1 MEKKR
6 KGKVLGCACCSRS
19 HGLSHLSSSYRTPHS
34 SYLSLL
40 FLLIDGRYWLYLFDV
55 TRLPNVFFIAV
66 RKTDL
71 KFILLLSLRC
81 VHTLNRCGIKTKSI
95 KGRSP
100 FTFLWLECQISLE
113 ETPLLPFKSPCT
125 RFFLSLIEKG
135 FCQSRC
141 GGCSVTGQGKEG
153 GGDSLEMYRKY
164 CTCTVVSAVVVV
176 TWFPRKKI
184 GGDSYLRDI
193 FPSRYYKKGGSR
205 SSSSVGE
212 EGGIRKNRWPRGNNR
227 SSLFSL

>member
-1 MEKKR
+1 MGVVR
-6 KGKVLGCACCSRS
+6 SQGKVKR
-19 HGLSHLSSSYRTPHS
+19 
-34 SYLSLL
+34 
-40 FLLIDGRYWLYLFDV
+40 
-55 TRLPNVFFIAV
+55 
-66 RKTDL
+66 
-71 KFILLLSLRC
+71 
-81 VHTLNRCGIKTKSI
+81 
-95 KGRSP
+95 
-100 FTFLWLECQISLE
+100 
-113 ETPLLPFKSPCT
+113 
-125 RFFLSLIEKG
+125 
-135 FCQSRC
+135 
-141 GGCSVTGQGKEG
+141 G

-205 SSSSVGE
+205 SSSSLGE